1 MNVNESTEVQVSH
14 SFHRSFSA
22 AARIGGAS
30 SALSAALTAQCSLY
44 SGRVPF
50 NQTGFVFRSVPLR
63 SVPGSPAAPSRSL
76 PAAGGRSLPGAAS
89 SRGSVMHRATAVVG
103 WNEQSPCFPSAIMQ
117 LVQLVLR
124 KIIL

>member
-1 MNVNESTEVQVSH
+1 VNVNESTEVQVSH

-30 SALSAALTAQCSLY
+30 LALSTALTARCSLY
-44 SGRVPF
+44 WESPF
-50 NQTGFVFRSVPLR
+50 QPNRIVFRSVPLR